1 MRTCIRLAA
10 FSLILGLLVGC
21 GSTQQVRH
29 NSPQQALQR
38 GMEQYEEGDYERAI
52 RYFQGVISYGRDT
65 EYADEAQFYLA
76 RAHREQGSYLMAA
89 TEFKRFVDLYR
100 GNPRVPQAEYQR
112 ALAYY
117 ELSPDYQLDQTNTRR
132 AVQYFQLFIERNPNH
147 ELVSD
152 AQNKIEELRAKL
164 GHKKFEA
171 GQLYEQRGLYRA
183 AAHAYVSTF
192 DQYPDTPW
200 ADDALLGAIRAY
212 IEYSDRSVEGKQDDR
227 LQQAID
233 YYNRLVQ
240 VFPNS
245 PLLKQAETQYERA
258 RERLDRLNAQDDR
271 SLAEG
276 EDGSATSGTE

>member
-1 MRTCIRLAA
+1 
-10 FSLILGLLVGC
+10 
-21 GSTQQVRH
+21 
-29 NSPQQALQR
+29 
-38 GMEQYEEGDYERAI
+38 
-52 RYFQGVISYGRDT
+52 
-65 EYADEAQFYLA
+65 
-76 RAHREQGSYLMAA
+76 
-89 TEFKRFVDLYR
+89 
-100 GNPRVPQAEYQR
+100 
-112 ALAYY
+112 
-117 ELSPDYQLDQTNTRR
+117 
-132 AVQYFQLFIERNPNH
+132 
-147 ELVSD
+147 
-152 AQNKIEELRAKL
+152 
-164 GHKKFEA
+164 
-171 GQLYEQRGLYRA
+171 
-183 AAHAYVSTF
+183 VSTF